1 MFKKIVSVWVA
12 SVLFGVMA
20 VPGYA
25 ETSPTEIS
33 TGVIVNNRVLIP
45 LRAVSQHL
53 GAKVQWDKYSKSILL
68 TKNDKKIALA
78 VNFKNAN
85 VNDFVEPMDSPVE
98 LIHATAYVP
107 LRFVSQTLGA
117 ELQWNKEAKQANV
130 SLNDHHIIISMQPDS
145 VQIPDTQKLTEAR
158 LNELLAKL
166 NETSNMPKIKQ
177 IRAYF
182 KPYFTEKLIQSILDG
197 QQLQGEEVQFGA
209 PETGIHY
216 TSSTTATLSQSYVL
230 GNTLTGDSHYV
241 YDRNIELLYSRGIWK
256 VHKLNIYFRDIPYL
270 GY

>member
-1 MFKKIVSVWVA
+1 MFKKMVSVWVA
-12 SVLFGVMA
+12 SVLFGIMA
-20 VPGYA
+20 LPVLA
-25 ETSPTEIS
+25 ETSPTEIH

-68 TKNDKKIALA
+68 TKNDKKITLA

-85 VNDFVEPMDSPVE
+85 VNDYVEPMDSPVE
-98 LIHATAYVP
+98 LINATAYVP

-117 ELQWNKEAKQANV
+117 ELEWNKEAKQANV
-130 SLNDHHIIISMQPDS
+130 SLDDRHIMVSMQPDS
-145 VQIPDTQKLTEAR
+145 VQIPDAQKLTEAR
-158 LNELLAKL
+158 LNELLTKL
-166 NETSNMPKIKQ
+166 NETSDMPENKQ

>member
-1 MFKKIVSVWVA
+1 MFKKVVSVCVA
-12 SVLFGVMA
+12 SVLFGIMA
-20 VPGYA
+20 VPGFA
-25 ETSPTEIS
+25 ETNRAEIH

-45 LRAVSQHL
+45 LRVVSQHL
-53 GAKVQWDKYSKSILL
+53 GANVKWDKYSKSILL

-78 VNFKNAN
+78 VNFKNAI
-85 VNDFVEPMDSPVE
+85 VNDYIESMDSPVE
-98 LIHATAYVP
+98 LIHATTYVP

-130 SLNDHHIIISMQPDS
+130 SLDNHHIMISIQPDP
-145 VQIPDTQKLTEAR
+145 VQIADAQKLTQAR
-158 LNELLAKL
+158 LNELLTKL
-166 NETSNMPKIKQ
+166 DATSNMPDIKQ

-182 KPYFTEKLIQSILDG
+182 KPYFTEQLIQSILDG
-197 QQLQGEEVQFGA
+197 LQLQGEGVRFGA

-241 YDRNIELLYSRGIWK
+241 YDRNVELLYSRGIWK
-256 VHKLNIYFRDIPYL
+256 VHKIKVYLRDIPYL